1 MTTENVIKPQTDSSK
16 NHRCGQLKIPFN
28 SSLAKNPI
36 AEKLPNKENITMAIV
51 VDSMLGFQFES
62 RYNVKVMF
70 YPGSTKGDMIDLIRQ
85 RTDPIKIHD
94 GAND

>member
-1 MTTENVIKPQTDSSK
+1 
-16 NHRCGQLKIPFN
+16 
-28 SSLAKNPI
+28 
-36 AEKLPNKENITMAIV
+36 MAIV